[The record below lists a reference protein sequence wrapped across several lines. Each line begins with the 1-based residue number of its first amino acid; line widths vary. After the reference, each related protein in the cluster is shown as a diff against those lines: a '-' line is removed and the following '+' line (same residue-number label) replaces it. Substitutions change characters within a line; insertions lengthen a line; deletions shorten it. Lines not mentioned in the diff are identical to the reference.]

1 MIHIEAGDHVNLI
14 KPQKN
19 DSFTKEPYK
28 LEFFSMDLGLDR
40 IKNLLYALGSPEKSL
55 SVIHVAGTNGKGS
68 VCAYIASI
76 LKAAGFKVGR
86 YNSPHFLE
94 PTDAMQICG
103 ESIESNVYEDI
114 CNRVASVDKEN
125 NCGAST
131 FELSTAAAILWFY
144 ERNVDFAVIEVGLG
158 GTLDATNVFE
168 VVIASVI
175 TPIGMDHAGILGN
188 SIAEI
193 ASAKAGIIKANCP
206 VIAAPQPEADAMEV
220 VKCTAQKL
228 SSPLLVSPMA
238 KWCSSSKEQ
247 ATVDIQH
254 PDNMPTTTYQ
264 FKIPLYGDHQLVN
277 AATAVSTIHV
287 MKKSK
292 QDLDLKITAEHIQEG
307 IADTRWPGRL
317 DLLTKEQ
324 CPWLTEMYS
333 IDEMFVD
340 GAHNPPA
347 AQVLRGFVDQQCQ
360 TRKSDKVQWIIASTE
375 GKDVK
380 ELLSILLRPQDSV
393 CATTFTQPENMP
405 WISHMDPSEIRDI
418 AATVASG
425 PCTVEPSLAQALRN
439 AGQSEGLIVL
449 CGSLY
454 LVADLYRLHRHI

>member
-1 MIHIEAGDHVNLI
+1 MTV
-14 KPQKN
+14 
-19 DSFTKEPYK
+19 STKEPCK
-28 LEFFSMDLGLDR
+28 LEIFSMDLGLDR
-40 IKNLLYALGSPEKSL
+40 IKSLLYALGSPEKNL
-55 SVIHVAGTNGKGS
+55 LVIHVAGTNGKGS

-94 PTDAMQICG
+94 PTDAMQICD
-103 ESIESNVYEDI
+103 ESIDSAAYRELCD
-114 CNRVASVDKEN
+114 RVASVDKEN

-144 ERNVDFAVIEVGLG
+144 ESKVDFAVIEVGLG
-158 GTLDATNVFE
+158 GTLDATNVFDD
-168 VVIASVI
+168 VVASVI

-206 VIAAPQPEADAMEV
+206 VIASPQPEADAMDV
-220 VKCTAQKL
+220 VKKTAQRL
-228 SSPLLVSPMA
+228 SSPLLISPMA
-238 KWCSSSKEQ
+238 RWCSPSKEQ
-247 ATVDIQH
+247 ATVDIRY
-254 PDNMPTTTYQ
+254 PNDRPLTTYQ

-277 AATAVSTIHV
+277 AATAVSTIHIL
-287 MKKSK
+287 KNA
-292 QDLDLKITAEHIQEG
+292 QNDLDIKITVEHIQQG
-307 IADTRWPGRL
+307 MADTRWPGRL

-324 CPWLTEMYS
+324 CPWLTNLYS

-347 AQVLRGFVDQQCQ
+347 AKVLREFVDQQCQ
-360 TRKSDKVQWIIASTE
+360 TRNNDKVQWIIASTE

-439 AGQSEGLIVL
+439 AGQSKGLIVL